1 MMGPGAGRRLMGPL
15 FSSRKREERSQ
26 AGQAGLIPLDPCQ
39 PLWESHGA
47 CRQGQGSSSTIYPST
62 RPLSGQ
68 PPQPQHITRKCHIIC
83 PNRCV
88 FGHSHYLLKT
98 HFRICQICY
107 SFLITLWCVCF
118 ELPRE
123 PHCWLGDEALQNPGQ
138 ILISYNPMLSSS
150 DALWK

>member
-1 MMGPGAGRRLMGPL
+1 MGPVA
-15 FSSRKREERSQ
+15 K
-26 AGQAGLIPLDPCQ
+26 
-39 PLWESHGA
+39 
-47 CRQGQGSSSTIYPST
+47 GSSSTIYPST

-88 FGHSHYLLKT
+88 FCHSHYLLKT
-98 HFRICQICY
+98 NFRICQTCY

-150 DALWK
+150 DALWKYSFLCLALTWRGLPVGYNYCIADITEDIAIRLR